1 MDEQPDRYQSVKS
14 ILLDLVK
21 AGVGSAV
28 LASSL
33 LSTSGADAA
42 PSSGADLARIEKRV
56 REMRDRYGVQPNPAG
71 DAGRTDRLLA
81 WFNGGWRNVWFN
93 GGWPNIGWR
102 NLWLNGGW
110 PNGGW
115 GNVWRNF
122 W

>member
-1 MDEQPDRYQSVKS
+1 MDEQPERYRSVKNT
-14 ILLDLVK
+14 LLDLVR

-42 PSSGADLARIEKRV
+42 LAPRPDPARIEERV
-56 REMRDRYGVQPNPAG
+56 RGLRDDHGVQPQSSA
-71 DAGRTDRLLA
+71 DAGGPRRLLA
-81 WFNGGWRNVWFN
+81 WYNGAWRNAWLN
-93 GGWPNIGWR
+93 SSWPNVGWR

-110 PNGGW
+110 PNVGW
-115 GNVWRNF
+115 QNLWRNL